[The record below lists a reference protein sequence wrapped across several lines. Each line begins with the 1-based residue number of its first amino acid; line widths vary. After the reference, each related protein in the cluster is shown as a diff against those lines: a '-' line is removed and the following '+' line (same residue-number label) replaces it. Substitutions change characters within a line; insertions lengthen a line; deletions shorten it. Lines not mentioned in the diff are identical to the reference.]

1 MEVSRIGANTPHRLH
16 AIVRLVPKLSSRKRE
31 DILNL
36 VQPPKLIGKN
46 SQGRVDQNSA
56 SGLLSAAIS
65 LDLLQ
70 VDEDGSSYRLHE
82 TLLDKNSNIDDIEEF
97 RLIMQERVSD
107 PQSEHNPRFRRVTA
121 WYAVQD
127 ERVFSYRSKY
137 ELANDYAVKIYE
149 RDFSEE
155 EFGFNDTQYNGWLQ
169 WAEFLGWGWKM
180 NLGIDRLIPNCAVR
194 LKPLLPVLLP
204 ELNKELTMS
213 EFMANIATLCVEL
226 DGGAEYERCWA
237 ESRPNESRSKRLGL
251 MLSSGLRTLE
261 RRGEI
266 ELLTYDDSPDA
277 WRLYPKEATPEA
289 VTRIKRIKG
298 ARK

>member
-16 AIVRLVPKLSSRKRE
+16 TIVRLVPKLRNPKRE

-36 VQPPKLIGKN
+36 VQPPKLVGKN
-46 SQGRVDQNSA
+46 SQGRVDQSSA

-82 TLLDKNSNIDDIEEF
+82 TLLDKNSNIDDVEDF
-97 RLIMQERVSD
+97 RLIMQARVSD

-127 ERVFSYRSKY
+127 ERVFSYTSKY
-137 ELANDYAVKIYE
+137 ELAKDYADKINE

-155 EFGFNDTQYNGWLQ
+155 KYGFNETQYNGWMQ

-194 LKPLLPVLLP
+194 LKPLLLELLP
-204 ELNKELTMS
+204 KLNKELTMN

-226 DGGAEYERCWA
+226 DGGVEYEQCWA
-237 ESRPNESRSKRLGL
+237 ESRPNERRTNRLSL

-261 RRGEI
+261 RWGEI
-266 ELLTYDDSPDA
+266 DLLTYDDSPDA
-277 WRLYPKEATPEA
+277 WRLYPKEASPDV
-289 VTRIKRIKG
+289 VTHIKRIKG